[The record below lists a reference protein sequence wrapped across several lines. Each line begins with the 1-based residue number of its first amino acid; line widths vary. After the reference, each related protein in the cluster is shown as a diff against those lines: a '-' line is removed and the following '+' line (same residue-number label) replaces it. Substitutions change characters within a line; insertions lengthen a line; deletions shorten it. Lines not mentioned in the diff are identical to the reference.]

1 MMEEIEAKV
10 SAINCKQ
17 YYQLGN
23 SYGRLQDDIV
33 SECGSEEIDTIV
45 HRYDPPSSTSYDSPA
60 KSLAE
65 EMIENKQDSDQE
77 SARPEPP
84 PDILV
89 SSNCRPKVW
98 PQLESENSS
107 SGVYNDAF
115 SEDWDMI
122 LDTETAPGN

>member
-10 SAINCKQ
+10 SAMNSKQ

-45 HRYDPPSSTSYDSPA
+45 HRYDPPSSSSFESSTPV

-65 EMIENKQDSDQE
+65 EMIENKQDSE
-77 SARPEPP
+77 TSSRPEPP

-89 SSNCRPKVW
+89 SSNCRPRVW
-98 PQLESENSS
+98 PQLESSA
-107 SGVYNDAF
+107 GVYNDGF

-122 LDTETAPGN
+122 LDTETAPGNS